1 MKTLFLLIFTGLLL
15 LSSLAANA
23 QTTRLHLFRTSRAG
37 LLTESIFPIQNLGK
51 PLNIPFRTYIVIET
65 NADSIG
71 FDSGKGQGYIRFEK
85 GKNYYFRLRKEA
97 NEIVSMVDEVSEQT
111 FKMNLLLSDRPLK
124 PEVVHKLN
132 D

>member
-1 MKTLFLLIFTGLLL
+1 MKKSILFAVTAVI
-15 LSSLAANA
+15 SLFSLTTNA

-37 LLTESIFPIQNLGK
+37 LITESIFPIQNLGK